1 MGLLKAIGI
10 FVALVVLYLFYS
22 RFLVSYLEYRR
33 LKAQG
38 VVFNSRGFPLFHDM
52 FALDEFAKIDPYS
65 G

>member
-1 MGLLKAIGI
+1 
-10 FVALVVLYLFYS
+10 
-22 RFLVSYLEYRR
+22 LEYRR

-52 FALDEFAKIDPYS
+52 FGLDEYAKIDPYS